1 MEEKAAQQQRQL
13 RGRGRG
19 RKWVV
24 EKRWLEFFSD
34 PSQWWD
40 NRSEK
45 SELNANYPDFKHKK
59 TEEALWLNGKC
70 KPPWVEA
77 KLAALAPGSVPLH
90 IFSWNAKLTR
100 YVKDG
105 QYEKVLELFQQ
116 MQQQGIVPD
125 PFTFFR
131 VLSACASLQAL
142 EEGRRIHSQII
153 QSGNCE
159 SDAFVGSSLVAMYVK
174 CGSME
179 DAERVFST
187 MPTRNALSWSAMI
200 LGYMKSGHGHKALA
214 LYRQMLQEGVEP
226 EPVTFVR
233 VLNVCAS
240 LAALDEGRRVH
251 KHIIQSGCE
260 SDIFVGSSLVD
271 MYTKCGSIRDAQ
283 QVFDGM
289 PVRNV
294 VSWTAIILGHV
305 KCGQGQKALALFQ
318 QMQQEGV
325 EPDPITFVGVLNA
338 CAYLT
343 AIEEGR
349 LIHEWI
355 SQSGFESDVFVGNS
369 LVDMYAK
376 CGSMEEARAVF
387 DKMPARNVVS
397 WTAMILGHVKCGQGD
412 KALELFQKMQ
422 QEGTQP
428 DLVTFVAVVNACA
441 NVGSLDE
448 GRHVHKQIVQFGFE
462 SDVFVGSS
470 LIDMYVKCGSIEDAQ
485 EVFNKMP
492 IRDVV
497 TWSAMILGHV
507 KCGQGQKAL
516 ALYRQMQH
524 NGVQPDNVTFMGVLN
539 ACAIV
544 AALEEGR
551 AVHKQIVQNGW
562 ESNLFV
568 GNCLIDMY
576 GKCGSLEEAT
586 RVFNTMHTRN
596 VVSWTAMLQGYAMH
610 GHAKEALELFERM
623 CAEGVEINSIT
634 LGALLS
640 ACSHAGLINEGLCY
654 FDSMGF
660 VYNISA
666 TLEHCSCMVDLLGR
680 AGHLQDAEDFINQ
693 MSCEPDAAVWRTL
706 LGACRIHDNV
716 EMGEHV
722 AKRVLELDPGNAADY
737 VVLLP
742 NINTAAVK
750 WDLSTHMQQRIK
762 APGFK

>member
-1 MEEKAAQQQRQL
+1 
-13 RGRGRG
+13 
-19 RKWVV
+19 
-24 EKRWLEFFSD
+24 
-34 PSQWWD
+34 
-40 NRSEK
+40 
-45 SELNANYPDFKHKK
+45 
-59 TEEALWLNGKC
+59 
-70 KPPWVEA
+70 
-77 KLAALAPGSVPLH
+77 
-90 IFSWNAKLTR
+90 
-100 YVKDG
+100 
-105 QYEKVLELFQQ
+105 
-116 MQQQGIVPD
+116 MQQQGTVPD
-125 PFTFFR
+125 PFTYFR

-233 VLNVCAS
+233 VLNV
-240 LAALDEGRRVH
+240 
-251 KHIIQSGCE
+251 
-260 SDIFVGSSLVD
+260 LVD

-318 QMQQEGV
+318 QMQQEG
-325 EPDPITFVGVLNA
+325 
-338 CAYLT
+338 
-343 AIEEGR
+343 
-349 LIHEWI
+349 
-355 SQSGFESDVFVGNS
+355 
-369 LVDMYAK
+369 
-376 CGSMEEARAVF
+376 
-387 DKMPARNVVS
+387 
-397 WTAMILGHVKCGQGD
+397 
-412 KALELFQKMQ
+412 
-422 QEGTQP
+422 EGTQP

-462 SDVFVGSS
+462 SHVFVGSS

-524 NGVQPDNVTFMGVLN
+524 KGVQPDNVTFMGVLN
-539 ACAIV
+539 A
-544 AALEEGR
+544 
-551 AVHKQIVQNGW
+551 
-562 ESNLFV
+562 S
-568 GNCLIDMY
+568 
-576 GKCGSLEEAT
+576 
-586 RVFNTMHTRN
+586 
-596 VVSWTAMLQGYAMH
+596 
-610 GHAKEALELFERM
+610 
-623 CAEGVEINSIT
+623 
-634 LGALLS
+634 
-640 ACSHAGLINEGLCY
+640 CSHAGLLNEGLCY

-737 VVLLP
+737 VALLP

-750 WDLSTHMQQRIK
+750 WDLNTHMHQQRIK
-762 APGFK
+762 APGFKQSTQQRGRTRNKRKGPTTRPKNRNLQLGGQVRRNLQLFGHVSVPFYLF